1 MIDEQYIIAPL
12 NEIEQLIFMKD
23 TLIKRKKMLSVFG
36 IVLTIVLI
44 IYWHHSVINPSTDDA
59 YVQANIVNLAPQ
71 VSGFVSQVLVQNHQA
86 VKTGDLLF
94 TIDPA
99 PFVIALQKAQA
110 QLELAKEKIAANQDA
125 VATATAVL
133 AQRQAELT
141 NATLDSNRALKLAK
155 QGVLSRQAADDAKAR
170 IITAQAAFDAAAA
183 ELKQAQDLYGKA
195 GDANATLKEAQAAV
209 ASAQLNLGYTKIYA
223 QANGKIEN
231 LSLRA
236 GAVVTANT
244 AVFALIDDTQWWVDA
259 NYNETDMRRIRPG
272 QKATVEID
280 MYPGE
285 DFSGVVES
293 ISSGS
298 GASFSLLPPENATGN
313 WVKVTQ
319 RFPVRVHL
327 YPSNAHTPF
336 RVGASAN
343 VTIHTSTL

>member
-1 MIDEQYIIAPL
+1 
-12 NEIEQLIFMKD
+12 MKAA
-23 TLIKRKKMLSVFG
+23 LLKRKKILILLSVLLF
-36 IVLTIVLI
+36 ITLI
-44 IYWHHSVINPSTDDA
+44 IYWRHTVLNPSTDDA
-59 YVQANIVNLAPQ
+59 YVQANIVNVAPQ
-71 VSGFVSQVLVQNHQA
+71 VSGFVSAVLVQNHQA
-86 VKTGDLLF
+86 VKAGDLLF
-94 TIDPA
+94 TIDSA
-99 PFVIALQKAQA
+99 PFIIALQQAQA

-125 VATATAVL
+125 VVTATAVL

-141 NATLDSNRALKLAK
+141 NAKLDSNRALKLAK
-155 QGVLSRQAADDAKAR
+155 EGVLPRQTADDARAK

-195 GDANATLKEAQAAV
+195 GNDNATLKDAEAAV
-209 ASAQLNLGYTKIYA
+209 ASAQLNVGYTKIYA

-231 LSLRA
+231 LSLRT

-244 AVFALIDDTQWWVDA
+244 AVFSLIDDTQWWVDA

-272 QKATVEID
+272 QKASVEID

-293 ISSGS
+293 ISAGS

-343 VTIHTSTL
+343 VTINTSTP